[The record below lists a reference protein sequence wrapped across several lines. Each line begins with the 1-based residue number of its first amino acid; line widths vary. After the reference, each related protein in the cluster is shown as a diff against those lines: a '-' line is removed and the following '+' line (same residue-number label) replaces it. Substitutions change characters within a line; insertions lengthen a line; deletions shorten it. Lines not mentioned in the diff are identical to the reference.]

1 MYLSQEYD
9 IIDIEISSSSSND
22 FEIQFNA
29 PSLNEETVSLNTTPT
44 FASSNTSLSS
54 ISSTARTTATS
65 LSSISSTARTT
76 ATSLSSISST
86 ARTTATSSSSIS
98 STARTAATSSSSI
111 SSTATA
117 RTTTSSSSSATK
129 RYSSKFKKE
138 WLFNSMFSTFL
149 RECKTDST
157 KASCTLCNAQ
167 FSIANNGIG
176 DVNRHIQTK
185 KHQECVKSFESN
197 RCKMCYYCFF
207 LV

>member
-22 FEIQFNA
+22 FETQFNA
-29 PSLNEETVSLNTTPT
+29 PSLNEETVSSNTTPT

-54 ISSTARTTATS
+54 ISSTARTTA
-65 LSSISSTARTT
+65 ISS
-76 ATSLSSISST
+76 SSISST

-98 STARTAATSSSSI
+98 STAA
-111 SSTATA
+111 A

-157 KASCTLCNAQ
+157 KASCILCNAQ
-167 FSIANNGIG
+167 FSIANSGIG

-207 LV
+207 LEGECKI

>member
-22 FEIQFNA
+22 FETQFNA
-29 PSLNEETVSLNTTPT
+29 PSLNEEAVSPNTTPI
-44 FASSNTSLSS
+44 FASSNTSL
-54 ISSTARTTATS
+54 
-65 LSSISSTARTT
+65 
-76 ATSLSSISST
+76 
-86 ARTTATSSSSIS
+86 
-98 STARTAATSSSSI
+98 SSSSI

-117 RTTTSSSSSATK
+117 RATTSSSSSISSTVTARTTTSSSSATK

-157 KASCTLCNAQ
+157 KASCILCNAQ
-167 FSIANNGIG
+167 FSIANSGIG
-176 DVNRHIQTK
+176 DVNRHIKTR

-207 LV
+207 LVLLIFNASFFSKNC

>member
-22 FEIQFNA
+22 FETQFNA
-29 PSLNEETVSLNTTPT
+29 PSLNEETVSSNTTPT

-86 ARTTATSSSSIS
+86 ARTT
-98 STARTAATSSSSI
+98 ATSSSSI

-167 FSIANNGIG
+167 FSIANSGIG

>member
-22 FEIQFNA
+22 FETQFNA
-29 PSLNEETVSLNTTPT
+29 PSLNEETVSSNTTPT

-54 ISSTARTTATS
+54 ISSTARKTAAS
-65 LSSISSTARTT
+65 SSSSPSISSTARTT
-76 ATSLSSISST
+76 
-86 ARTTATSSSSIS
+86 
-98 STARTAATSSSSI
+98 ATSSSSI

-138 WLFNSMFSTFL
+138 WLFNSMFSIFL

-157 KASCTLCNAQ
+157 KASCILSNAQ
-167 FSIANNGIG
+167 FSIANSGIG

-185 KHQECVKSFESN
+185 KHQECVKSLESN

-207 LV
+207 LVELIFNASFFSKNC